1 VPKSDDDP
9 VGLVEHALAATLES
23 EPVDAKVRAAIKAG
37 TLAAQGAPGEPA
49 DAVLARAEAAGIISA
64 AGHALV
70 RRQRLLAARLVRVDD
85 FAQDLGAAE
94 MEPPNPVTPHD
105 ADVAQSPPRVRAVA

>member
-1 VPKSDDDP
+1 
-9 VGLVEHALAATLES
+9 
-23 EPVDAKVRAAIKAG
+23 
-37 TLAAQGAPGEPA
+37 
-49 DAVLARAEAAGIISA
+49 
-64 AGHALV
+64 V